1 MIESEI
7 SLAQQFVI
15 ALQVLLAAFFSMV
28 VGFNRERRDKDAGL
42 RTHMLVGTGAC
53 VFSALSI
60 MAFPESESGRVAANV
75 VTGVGFLGAGVIWRG
90 NGKVHELTTAAS
102 IWIAAAI
109 GMTVGLGAW
118 FLGLCVTIVVWFI
131 LEVLYRL
138 RKDSAL
144 E

>member
-90 NGKVHELTTAAS
+90 NGKVQMWLSGTYLDCGCDRYDCRTR
-102 IWIAAAI
+102 
-109 GMTVGLGAW
+109 GLVSGPVCHDS
-118 FLGLCVTIVVWFI
+118 GVVHSG
-131 LEVLYRL
+131 
-138 RKDSAL
+138 SAV
-144 E
+144 